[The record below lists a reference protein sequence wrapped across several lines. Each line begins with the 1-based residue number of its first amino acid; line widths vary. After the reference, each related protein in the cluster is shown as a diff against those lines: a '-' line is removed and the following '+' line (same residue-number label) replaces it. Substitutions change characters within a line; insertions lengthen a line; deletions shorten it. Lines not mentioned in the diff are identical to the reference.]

1 MATEIRT
8 LSATCSQ
15 GYPIQEFYIRLE
27 VNQVA
32 RVEISALPNGKGQ
45 VVPVT
50 EASVLDEVK
59 KINAE
64 RAQGKTAQD
73 FELNVSSNGK
83 SLAFKGYSVAP
94 RYSVNKQ
101 GNVSFR
107 LNGAGVDSVMD
118 GLNLSIYRH
127 SGATAAAETS
137 QEMAPIP
144 RETEG
149 KIPNMLKNCTDVLLE
164 NFPLVLLNTSP
175 PEISQ
180 LLTRQHELNQGDPI
194 KQWYELL
201 RNSDVT
207 FEKWAAIAAKHP
219 HIASQ
224 ISEQATKMMQQSSS
238 GFWSMLNGLMGS
250 FLMYYVPSLDGT
262 GKFLRLD
269 KKMEVQDSLGD
280 DFSPIAADFME
291 GDRSLI
297 PLGGVVMIAPG
308 PPTEC
313 TETTGGEVIAG
324 HHPEPL
330 NPGYAYRTTPPTWM
344 VDLSGV
350 PVVGSDVDTTPPDPV
365 PDYSLPK
372 MRGNIATA
380 QNFKKDLAKQG
391 TSFLDELCEIIYKD
405 KLYMSSQ
412 ASFTVPLDLGLPYGV
427 RVSGKFGDTSFEGFV
442 ESLEHRARID
452 GGKTLSATS
461 TLTLTHITY

>member
-15 GYPIQEFYIRLE
+15 GYPIEEFYIRLE

-32 RVEISALPNGKGQ
+32 RAEIAALPNGKGK

-59 KINAE
+59 KINAA
-64 RAQGKTAQD
+64 RAQGQTAQD

-83 SLAFKGYSVAP
+83 SLTFKGYSVAP
-94 RYSVNKQ
+94 RYSVSRQ

-107 LNGAGVDSVMD
+107 LNGAGVDSIMD

-127 SGATAAAETS
+127 SGATADAETS
-137 QEMAPIP
+137 QELKPIP
-144 RETEG
+144 KETEG
-149 KIPNMLKNCTDVLLE
+149 KIPNMLKKCTDVLLE
-164 NFPLVLLNTSP
+164 NFPLVVLNTSP
-175 PEISQ
+175 PEIAE

-194 KQWYELL
+194 NRWYELL
-201 RNSDVT
+201 KNSEVT

-219 HIASQ
+219 VISSQ
-224 ISEQATKMMQQSSS
+224 IAEQATKMLQQSSS

-262 GKFLRLD
+262 GKFQRLD
-269 KKMEVQDSLGD
+269 KKMEVQASLG
-280 DFSPIAADFME
+280 DFSPISADFME
-291 GDRSLI
+291 GDRSMI

-308 PPTEC
+308 AKNTC
-313 TETTGGEVIAG
+313 TETNGGEMIAG
-324 HHPEPL
+324 HHPDPL

-344 VDLSGV
+344 LELSGV
-350 PVVGSDVDTTPPDPV
+350 PVVGSTVDTEPPDPKT
-365 PDYSLPK
+365 PNYSLPRLRSNMK
-372 MRGNIATA
+372 TA
-380 QNFKKDLAKQG
+380 KEFRKGVAKAG
-391 TSFLDELCEIIYKD
+391 TSFLDELCKIIYKD

-427 RVSGKFGDTSFEGFV
+427 RVSGKFGDSNFEGFI
-442 ESLEHRARID
+442 ESLEHRARIE
-452 GGKTLSATS
+452 GGRTLSATS

>member
-32 RVEISALPNGKGQ
+32 RAEISALPNGKGK

-59 KINAE
+59 KINNE
-64 RAQGKTAQD
+64 RKQGKTAQD

-83 SLAFKGYSVAP
+83 SLKFKGYSVAP
-94 RYSVNKQ
+94 RFSVNKQ

-107 LNGAGVDSVMD
+107 VNGAGVDSIMD

-127 SGATAAAETS
+127 SGATAEAQTS
-137 QEMAPIP
+137 QELAPIP
-144 RETEG
+144 EEKEG
-149 KIPNMLKNCTDVLLE
+149 KIPNMLKNCTDVLLK
-164 NFPLVLLNTSP
+164 NFSLVLLNTSP
-175 PEISQ
+175 AEVAA
-180 LLTRQHELNQGDPI
+180 LLTRQHELNQGEPI
-194 KQWYELL
+194 NRWYELL
-201 RNSDVT
+201 KNSDVT
-207 FEKWAAIAAKHP
+207 YEKWAAIAEKHSVVS
-219 HIASQ
+219 SQ

-262 GKFLRLD
+262 GKFMRLD
-269 KKMEVQDSLGD
+269 NKMKVETSLG

-291 GDRSLI
+291 GDRSLL

-308 PPTEC
+308 SGTTC
-313 TETTGGEVIAG
+313 TETTGGQMVAG
-324 HHPEPL
+324 GYPDPL

-344 VDLSGV
+344 LELDGV
-350 PVVGSDVDTTPPDPV
+350 PVVGSTVDTAPPDPG

-372 MRGNIATA
+372 LRGNMETA
-380 QNFKKDLAKQG
+380 KTFRKDVAKAG

-412 ASFTVPLDLGLPYGV
+412 ATFTLPLDLSLPYGV
-427 RVSGKFGDTSFEGFV
+427 RVSGKFGDSSFEGFI
-442 ESLEHRARID
+442 ESLEHRARLD